1 MNYNELIQLYFER
14 SNAMQQYWN
23 LYVIIVGG
31 VLAFS
36 SLRKQPAAVTTALV
50 CILFALF
57 AYENLDAMKDT
68 TAQRFATIEA
78 IKQFDS
84 GGVTASPSKQ
94 VRDPVYFGGPMLRQA
109 VFAVVHIDHTPGP
122 GSIQMM
128 KELFLATQVTV
139 VDHIIDETPNDAR
152 YYVGYVAWRPGELRQ
167 EIDRGLWYV
176 LDADPDLVFRK
187 DPARL
192 WEELLRRARAVTAWA
207 PG

>member
-36 SLRKQPAAVTTALV
+36 SLRKQPAAITTALV

-68 TAQRFATIEA
+68 TAQRFATLEA

-84 GGVTASPSKQ
+84 GATATPLKQ
-94 VRDPVYFGGPMLRQA
+94 VRDLLEPTL
-109 VFAVVHIDHTPGP
+109 TPATY
-122 GSIQMM
+122 GSV
-128 KELFLATQVTV
+128 KTT
-139 VDHIIDETPNDAR
+139 HIISDLLTIA
-152 YYVGYVAWRPGELRQ
+152 ALWAMELR
-167 EIDRGLWYV
+167 RRRL
-176 LDADPDLVFRK
+176 K
-187 DPARL
+187 STTPAQ
-192 WEELLRRARAVTAWA
+192 
-207 PG
+207 